1 MSYLYN
7 GHLFLHSSMNHTGKS
22 VNVLIDD
29 LCLKGYRFNMEDIS
43 YFVQNEGSL
52 VIPIY
57 PYLVME
63 YAKEN
68 LNNLEISF
76 MEYSKSQKNFLKYDT
91 YLEFFDNYIIKSQ
104 NLSRFYFPAPMD
116 GNITMPKYITELEE
130 ITDYLNIL
138 SGCDFTVAKQFN
150 FPNSLRHKCNYYA
163 VIYLME
169 GKATLEFDTELF
181 HLRAG
186 DFYIIPPEVY
196 YAVSVDR
203 EGLCLF
209 LNLRR
214 SFVVSEYTN
223 IFQGD
228 TTLTTF
234 ISKTLDSEDYT
245 PYLAIHT
252 SNDNN
257 IRKLFLVLFA
267 EYINQDKYCN
277 TVMKNY
283 LSLLFATI
291 LRDQSV
297 NIESSVKVSRS
308 DINYQEILDYLSQN
322 YQKADLASTANTI
335 HFSKQYVCRIVKE
348 KTGETFNSLLMN
360 IRLDKAAQYLN
371 ETDLTLENIGYLC
384 GFTAASHFSKLFKEH
399 FGCTPSA
406 YRKNAK

>member
-1 MSYLYN
+1 
-7 GHLFLHSSMNHTGKS
+7 
-22 VNVLIDD
+22 
-29 LCLKGYRFNMEDIS
+29 
-43 YFVQNEGSL
+43 
-52 VIPIY
+52 
-57 PYLVME
+57 
-63 YAKEN
+63 
-68 LNNLEISF
+68 
-76 MEYSKSQKNFLKYDT
+76 
-91 YLEFFDNYIIKSQ
+91 
-104 NLSRFYFPAPMD
+104 MD

-130 ITDYLNIL
+130 ITDYFNIL

-169 GKATLEFDTELF
+169 GKGTLEFDTELF

-196 YAVSVDR
+196 YAISVDV
-203 EGLCLF
+203 ESLCLF

-214 SFVVSEYTN
+214 SFVISEYTN
-223 IFQGD
+223 IFLGD

-234 ISKTLDSEDYT
+234 ISQTTLDSDDYT
-245 PYLAIHT
+245 SYLAIHT
-252 SNDNN
+252 SNHDN
-257 IRKLFLVLFA
+257 IRDLFLALFA

-297 NIESSVKVSRS
+297 KIKSSVKVSRS
-308 DINYQEILDYLSQN
+308 DIKYQEILNYLTQN
-322 YQKADLASTANTI
+322 YQTADLASTADTI

-348 KTGETFNSLLMN
+348 KTGKTFNSLLMN

-384 GFTAASHFSKLFKEH
+384 GFTAASHFSKLFKQR
-399 FGCTPSA
+399 FGCPPSA
-406 YRKNAK
+406 YRKNIK

>member
-1 MSYLYN
+1 M
-7 GHLFLHSSMNHTGKS
+7 K
-22 VNVLIDD
+22 LIDGTQVYHI
-29 LCLKGYRFNMEDIS
+29 L
-43 YFVQNEGSL
+43 Q
-52 VIPIY
+52 
-57 PYLVME
+57 
-63 YAKEN
+63 N

-76 MEYSKSQKNFLKYDT
+76 MEYSRSQKNFLKYDT

-104 NLSRFYFPAPMD
+104 NLSRFYFPSPMD

-130 ITDYLNIL
+130 ITDYFNIL

-169 GKATLEFDTELF
+169 GKGTLEFDTELF

-186 DFYIIPPEVY
+186 DFYIIPPEVD
-196 YAVSVDR
+196 YAISVDV
-203 EGLCLF
+203 ESLCLF

-214 SFVVSEYTN
+214 SFVISEYTN
-223 IFQGD
+223 IFLGD

-234 ISKTLDSEDYT
+234 ISQTTLDSEDYT
-245 PYLAIHT
+245 SYLAIHT
-252 SNDNN
+252 SNHDN
-257 IRKLFLVLFA
+257 IRDLFLALFA

-297 NIESSVKVSRS
+297 KIKSSVKVSRS
-308 DINYQEILDYLSQN
+308 DIKYQEILNYLTQN
-322 YQKADLASTANTI
+322 YQTADLASTADTI

-348 KTGETFNSLLMN
+348 KTGKTFNSLLMN

-384 GFTAASHFSKLFKEH
+384 GFTAASHFSKLFKQR
-399 FGCTPSA
+399 FGCPPSA
-406 YRKNAK
+406 YRKNIK

>member
-1 MSYLYN
+1 MKIMDGTQVYHIL
-7 GHLFLHSSMNHTGKS
+7 
-22 VNVLIDD
+22 
-29 LCLKGYRFNMEDIS
+29 
-43 YFVQNEGSL
+43 Q
-52 VIPIY
+52 
-57 PYLVME
+57 
-63 YAKEN
+63 N

-209 LNLRR
+209 LNFRR